1 MNEWKL
7 RNDVGC
13 WDIQHPPQAS
23 FSSSPA
29 AAVFPLSAFPRVPG
43 SGRGLP
49 SGHPRPHTR
58 KLMVLSGRLATGRGL
73 AGICWGEEWGGQPG
87 ILARLEA
94 AATVTVPGERSVW
107 RRGGR
112 TPEHGGGETSSSRG
126 KAVQN
131 YPWAFGKHSLGSDQW
146 LLPIFRWKNIPFKSD
161 VYWVQ
166 KSLSNGLLF
175 TVFWF
180 SLGQILVLATYMPW
194 L

>member
-23 FSSSPA
+23 FSSSLAAQCSLCLLSPVSPAPAPAPAVVCPPDTRARTPESWWYLAAASPPA
-29 AAVFPLSAFPRVPG
+29 AASLASA
-43 SGRGLP
+43 
-49 SGHPRPHTR
+49 
-58 KLMVLSGRLATGRGL
+58 
-73 AGICWGEEWGGQPG
+73 EEWGGQPG

-112 TPEHGGGETSSSRG
+112 TPEHGGGETSPAGG
-126 KAVQN
+126 KL
-131 YPWAFGKHSLGSDQW
+131 FRIIHGHLGSSHSD
-146 LLPIFRWKNIPFKSD
+146 PINDCSRYLERKNIPSKSD

-166 KSLSNGLLF
+166 KSLSTF
-175 TVFWF
+175 Y
-180 SLGQILVLATYMPW
+180 SILIFMGPNTDSGHKPW

>member
-23 FSSSPA
+23 FSSALLPSSLA
-29 AAVFPLSAFPRVPG
+29 AAVFPLSAFPRVPGSG

-73 AGICWGEEWGGQPG
+73 AGIWWGEEWGGQPG

-107 RRGGR
+107 RGAGR
-112 TPEHGGGETSSSRG
+112 TPEHGGGETSPAGG
-126 KAVQN
+126 KL
-131 YPWAFGKHSLGSDQW
+131 FRIIHGHLGSIHSD
-146 LLPIFRWKNIPFKSD
+146 PINDCSR
-161 VYWVQ
+161 
-166 KSLSNGLLF
+166 
-175 TVFWF
+175 
-180 SLGQILVLATYMPW
+180 
-194 L
+194 

>member
-1 MNEWKL
+1 MLVAGIFNIHHKL
-7 RNDVGC
+7 HYPRPC
-13 WDIQHPPQAS
+13 SPPPRQRQCSLCLLSPVSPAPAPAVVCPPDTRARTPESWWYLAAAS
-23 FSSSPA
+23 PPA
-29 AAVFPLSAFPRVPG
+29 AASLVSAEVR
-43 SGRGLP
+43 
-49 SGHPRPHTR
+49 
-58 KLMVLSGRLATGRGL
+58 
-73 AGICWGEEWGGQPG
+73 WGGQAG

-112 TPEHGGGETSSSRG
+112 TPEHGGGETSSGRG

-131 YPWAFGKHSLGSDQW
+131 YPWAFGKQSLGSDQW

-166 KSLSNGLLF
+166 KSLSNCLLF

>member
-1 MNEWKL
+1 MLVAGIFNIHHKL
-7 RNDVGC
+7 
-13 WDIQHPPQAS
+13 HSPPPCSPPPRQRQCSLCLLSPVSPAPAPAVVCPPDTRARTPESWWYLAAAS
-23 FSSSPA
+23 PPA
-29 AAVFPLSAFPRVPG
+29 AASLASAEVRRPAWHIGEVRGGCHRPG
-43 SGRGLP
+43 PGREVGVTAR
-49 SGHPRPHTR
+49 RPDTR
-58 KLMVLSGRLATGRGL
+58 T
-73 AGICWGEEWGGQPG
+73 
-87 ILARLEA
+87 
-94 AATVTVPGERSVW
+94 
-107 RRGGR
+107 RRGR
-112 TPEHGGGETSSSRG
+112 DIPSRG

-131 YPWAFGKHSLGSDQW
+131 YPWAFGKQSLGSDQW

>member
-43 SGRGLP
+43 SGSGRGLP

-73 AGICWGEEWGGQPG
+73 AGICWGEVRRPAWHIGEVRGGCHRHGPG
-87 ILARLEA
+87 REVGVTARRPD
-94 AATVTVPGERSVW
+94 TRT
-107 RRGGR
+107 RRGRDILG
-112 TPEHGGGETSSSRG
+112 RG

-131 YPWAFGKHSLGSDQW
+131 YPWAFGKQSLGSDQW
-146 LLPIFRWKNIPFKSD
+146 LLPII
-161 VYWVQ
+161 
-166 KSLSNGLLF
+166 G
-175 TVFWF
+175 
-180 SLGQILVLATYMPW
+180 
-194 L
+194 

>member
-1 MNEWKL
+1 MLVAGIFNIHHKL
-7 RNDVGC
+7 
-13 WDIQHPPQAS
+13 HSPPRQRQCSLCLLSPVSPAPAPAPAVVCPPDTRARTPES
-23 FSSSPA
+23 WWYLAAAWTPA
-29 AAVFPLSAFPRVPG
+29 AAS
-43 SGRGLP
+43 
-49 SGHPRPHTR
+49 
-58 KLMVLSGRLATGRGL
+58 LAS
-73 AGICWGEEWGGQPG
+73 GEEWGGQPG